1 MKGMNKITALL
12 TAGVLAGCMTIP
24 TWADDDLG
32 LPDLTKPGSISVTV
46 KDSRTSLPVAGGEIT
61 LYEVATVE
69 STSTGYAYVYTDDF
83 DGCGYSFSHIEDDVA
98 GLAKSYAAYVTKQ
111 DIAGTPQEVDEN
123 GEVHFNDLSAG
134 LYLVVQTERSGA
146 YTVLDPFIVTI
157 PMISDNAYVY
167 DVDATPK
174 TGTVMQPL
182 PPGTNDQPSPSPDV
196 PSSSPTPSPTP
207 NIPNVPGTSELP
219 QTGQLWWPV
228 PVLASLGTAL
238 ILIGWIQRKNG

>member
-1 MKGMNKITALL
+1 MKGMNKIAALVS
-12 TAGVLAGCMTIP
+12 AAALAGWMMLP
-24 TWADDDLG
+24 ALADDDPG
-32 LPDLTKPGSISVTV
+32 LPDVTRTGSISVTV
-46 KDSRTSLPVAGGEIT
+46 KDSRTSEPVAGGQIT
-61 LYEVATVE
+61 VYQVATVE
-69 STSTGYAYVYTDDF
+69 ATSTGYAYVYTDDF

-98 GLAKSYAAYVTKQ
+98 QLAKSYASYVTKKSITG
-111 DIAGTPQEVDEN
+111 DPQTVDAN
-123 GEVHFNDLSAG
+123 GQVHFNDLQTG

-157 PMISDNAYVY
+157 PMISDNEYVY

-182 PPGTNDQPSPSPDV
+182 PPGTNEQPSPSPGV
-196 PSSSPTPSPTP
+196 PTPTPTSAL
-207 NIPNVPGTSELP
+207 PNVPGTSELP

-238 ILIGWIQRKNG
+238 ILVGWMQRKNG

>member
-1 MKGMNKITALL
+1 MKGMNKITALV
-12 TAGVLAGCMTIP
+12 TAGVLAGYMTIP
-24 TWADDDLG
+24 AWADDDPG
-32 LPDLTKPGSISVTV
+32 LPDLTKSGSISVTV

-61 LYEVATVE
+61 LYPVASVA
-69 STSTGYAYVYTDDF
+69 STPTGYAYAYTDDF
-83 DGCGYSFSHIEDDVA
+83 ADCDYSFAHIEDDAA
-98 GLAKSYAAYVTKQ
+98 GLAKSYEAYVLKQ
-111 DIAGTPQEVDEN
+111 DIAGTPQEVDES
-123 GEVHFNDLSAG
+123 GQVHFNDLSAG
-134 LYLVVQTERSGA
+134 LYLVVQTQRSGA

-157 PMISDNAYVY
+157 PMIADNAYVY

-182 PPGTNDQPSPSPDV
+182 PPGTDDQPSPSPDV
-196 PSSSPTPSPTP
+196 PSPTPS
-207 NIPNVPGTSELP
+207 IPRVPGTGELP

>member
-1 MKGMNKITALL
+1 MKGMNKIAALVS
-12 TAGVLAGCMTIP
+12 AVALAGWLMVP
-24 TWADDDLG
+24 ALADDELG
-32 LPDLTKPGSISVTV
+32 LPDVTRTGSISVTV
-46 KDSRTSLPVAGGEIT
+46 KDSRTSEPVAGGEIT
-61 LYEVATVE
+61 VYKVATVE
-69 STSTGYAYVYTDDF
+69 ATSTGYAYVYTDDF

-98 GLAKSYAAYVTKQ
+98 QLAKSYQSYVKKQ
-111 DIAGTPQEVDEN
+111 DITGTPQTVDAN
-123 GEVHFNDLSAG
+123 GQVHFNDLQAG

-196 PSSSPTPSPTP
+196 PSSSPTPSQTP